1 MSYVLFHI
9 KSGEYIK
16 EYATE
21 AGARTAL
28 RVSNR
33 NAGCNLRITRS
44 FFNGYEAEWCRTH
57 DNSYDHGPYGITE
70 WHRWSTKFD
79 PKNKTNRV
87 IPD

>member
-9 KSGEYIK
+9 KTGEYIK

-33 NAGCNLRITRS
+33 NAGCDLRISRS
-44 FFNGYEAEWCRTH
+44 WTNGYEAEWCRYLN
-57 DNSYDHGPYGITE
+57 NSYDHGPYGITE
-70 WHRWSTKFD
+70 WHRWSDKFD
-79 PKNKTNRV
+79 PKKR
-87 IPD
+87 IKQELYD